1 MKNRKITRTF
11 TKTIT
16 VLALAVV
23 LCISLLSISCKK
35 SKEGEKVV
43 LPENLAIQANNVFF
57 YYKDLDKAV
66 KFYEEILGLE
76 RVLDYGFAKIFRISE
91 TSYVGLVDEK
101 EGMHKTMELK
111 TVTLSFI
118 TNEVDSWYD
127 YLVSKGVEM
136 RGSVRSST
144 RHATRGFVAYDPE
157 GYFLE
162 FETFLD
168 DPENEK
174 LLHILSTISP
184 VFPSENLKTSR
195 PGDLGF
201 HANVIWLYYKD
212 LEEAQ
217 KFYEE
222 TFGFTLLVDQGFAK
236 VYTSSPSCFIG
247 LVDGAEGLHEFS
259 EEKSVNVCF
268 FSEQI
273 DEWYDYLVKK
283 GLEMRGPLDNA
294 ESGRVRAFVTYD
306 IAGYYLEFD
315 KFNEHE
321 DNRIIL
327 ELLKK

>member
-1 MKNRKITRTF
+1 MFLRIPLKIMVFALIIITLF
-11 TKTIT
+11 SSCSKTK
-16 VLALAVV
+16 
-23 LCISLLSISCKK
+23 KE
-35 SKEGEKVV
+35 KEG
-43 LPENLAIQANNVFF
+43 LPENLTIQANNVFF

-66 KFYEEILGLE
+66 QFYEEILGLE
-76 RVLDYGFAKIFRISE
+76 RVLDYGFAKIFRISQ

-101 EGMHKTMELK
+101 EGMHKTTEPK
-111 TVTLSFI
+111 SATLSFV

-136 RGSVRSST
+136 RGPVSSST

-174 LLHILSTISP
+174 LNELLKNVTP
-184 VFPSENLKTSR
+184 LFPWEGQKTSR
-195 PGDLGF
+195 PKDLGF

-212 LEEAQ
+212 MAGAQ

-222 TFGFTLLVDQGFAK
+222 IFGFRQLVDQGFAK

-247 LVDGAEGLHEFS
+247 LVDEAQGLHKFS

-268 FSEQI
+268 FSEEI
-273 DEWYDYLVKK
+273 DDWYAYLLKK
-283 GLEMRGPLDNA
+283 ELKMRGPLNDA
-294 ESGRVRAFVTYD
+294 EGNRVRAFVTYD
-306 IAGYYLEFD
+306 PAGYYLEFD
-315 KFNEHE
+315 KFNNHE
-321 DNRIIL
+321 DNKT
-327 ELLKK
+327 LLKTLQK